1 MVIFPGNIF
10 IAMIA
15 TALTELLGSLLYCP
29 RYTAIY
35 GKFEMINSSGF
46 DDVDRRT
53 KCPISL
59 PSLHQECKFDF
70 YTIPVN
76 TGRKINVHKMF
87 RRRPGR
93 LLNVLCT
100 FSLRPVSTEI
110 LVDLENFL
118 YNKIFSNKP
127 QIKSRKCNSFSA

>member
-1 MVIFPGNIF
+1 MVIFPRNIF

-15 TALTELLGSLLYCP
+15 TALTEPLGSLLYYP

-35 GKFEMINSSGF
+35 GKFEMINSSVF

-70 YTIPVN
+70 YTSPGN
-76 TGRKINVHKMF
+76 TGRKINVHKTS
-87 RRRPGR
+87 RTSSER
-93 LLNVLCT
+93 LMYVQFTSCVYWDT
-100 FSLRPVSTEI
+100 
-110 LVDLENFL
+110 
-118 YNKIFSNKP
+118 
-127 QIKSRKCNSFSA
+127 C

>member
-76 TGRKINVHKMF
+76 TGRKINVHK
-87 RRRPGR
+87 
-93 LLNVLCT
+93 T
-100 FSLRPVSTEI
+100 FSLRPVSTGI
-110 LVDLENFL
+110 LVDLGNFL

>member
-15 TALTELLGSLLYCP
+15 TALTESLGSLLHCP

-76 TGRKINVHKMF
+76 TGRKINVHK
-87 RRRPGR
+87 
-93 LLNVLCT
+93 T
-100 FSLRPVSTEI
+100 FSLRPVSTGI
-110 LVDLENFL
+110 LVDLGNFL

>member
-1 MVIFPGNIF
+1 MVIFPRNIF

-15 TALTELLGSLLYCP
+15 TALTEPLGSLLYYP

-35 GKFEMINSSGF
+35 GKFEMINSSVF

-59 PSLHQECKFDF
+59 PSLHQEFKFDF
-70 YTIPVN
+70 YTSLRN
-76 TGRKINVHKMF
+76 TGRKINVHK
-87 RRRPGR
+87 
-93 LLNVLCT
+93 T
-100 FSLRPVSTEI
+100 FSLRPVFTGI
-110 LVDLENFL
+110 LVDLGNFL

>member
-15 TALTELLGSLLYCP
+15 NALTEPLGSLLHCP
-29 RYTAIY
+29 RYTAHLW
-35 GKFEMINSSGF
+35 EINSSVF
-46 DDVDRRT
+46 DGVDRRT
-53 KCPISL
+53 KYPISL

-76 TGRKINVHKMF
+76 TGRKINVHK
-87 RRRPGR
+87 
-93 LLNVLCT
+93 T
-100 FSLRPVSTEI
+100 FSLRPVSTGI
-110 LVDLENFL
+110 LVDLGNFL